1 MQRAAIIRDALS
13 RQGLGGA
20 DLEAD
25 VLAYKVANNLPLDTV
40 VDAEAMARRME
51 LFRRVFGAERDHPF
65 AKEILQDELAVTA
78 CERREAGAARYAR

>member
-1 MQRAAIIRDALS
+1 MLTVVRSTPMQRAVIIRDALS

-20 DLEAD
+20 DLEAG

-40 VDAEAMARRME
+40 VDAETMARRAE

-65 AKEILQDELAVTA
+65 AKGNTS
-78 CERREAGAARYAR
+78 G